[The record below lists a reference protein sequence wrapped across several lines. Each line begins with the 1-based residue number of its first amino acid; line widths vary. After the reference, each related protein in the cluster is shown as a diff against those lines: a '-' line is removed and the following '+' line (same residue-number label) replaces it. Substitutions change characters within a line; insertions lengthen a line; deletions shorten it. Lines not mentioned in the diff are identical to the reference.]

1 MTGEGLESGALRPS
15 AGPPPRPVSALR
27 HLLGILVL
35 TAAIVYTVALVTVL
49 VVSQQD
55 QRRLVD
61 AIVVLGAA
69 QYNGRPSPV
78 LRARL
83 DHAIELYQ
91 EGLAPRVIVT
101 GGVGAG
107 DTTSEAIVGRRYLVT
122 RGLPSRAVVAQ
133 PQGRST
139 MASMSAVAGWLRPRG
154 MHRVLLVSDPFHM
167 FRLRLEARR
176 TALEAYTSPTES
188 SPISDNPVLEL
199 RYLFAEG
206 LKVPV
211 AWLRSW

>member
-1 MTGEGLESGALRPS
+1 MFRVLRRVAAVVVV
-15 AGPPPRPVSALR
+15 AGV
-27 HLLGILVL
+27 V
-35 TAAIVYTVALVTVL
+35 VYTVSLIMVL

-55 QRRLVD
+55 QRQPVD

-83 DHAIELYQ
+83 DHALELYR
-91 EGLAPRVIVT
+91 EGQAPLVIVT
-101 GGVGAG
+101 GGVGRG
-107 DTTSEAIVGRRYLVT
+107 DTTSEAAVSRRYLVA
-122 RGLPSRAVVAQ
+122 RGVPDSAVVVESE
-133 PQGRST
+133 GRT
-139 MASMSAVAGWLRPRG
+139 TRASMNAVREWLRER
-154 MHRVLLVSDPFHM
+154 RLRRILLVSDPFHM

-188 SPISDNPVLEL
+188 SPISHNPVLEL

-206 LKVPV
+206 FKIPV
-211 AWLRSW
+211 AWARSWRLP

>member
-1 MTGEGLESGALRPS
+1 MRPTS
-15 AGPPPRPVSALR
+15 R
-27 HLLGILVL
+27 HLTQAAGLLL
-35 TAAIVYTVALVTVL
+35 LAAAIGYTVSLVMVL

-55 QRRLVD
+55 QRVPVD

-83 DHAIELYQ
+83 DHALELYRDR
-91 EGLAPRVIVT
+91 LSPLILVT
-101 GGVGAG
+101 GGVGRG
-107 DTTSEAIVGRRYLVT
+107 DTASEALAGRRYLISHGV
-122 RGLPSRAVVAQ
+122 PADVVVAQ
-133 PQGRST
+133 SEGRTT
-139 MASMSAVAGWLRPRG
+139 MASMTAVAAWLHARG
-154 MHRVLLVSDPFHM
+154 LRRALLVSDPFHM

-188 SPISDNPVLEL
+188 SPISENPVLEL

-206 LKVPV
+206 YKIPV
-211 AWLRSW
+211 AWVRSW

>member
-1 MTGEGLESGALRPS
+1 VRP
-15 AGPPPRPVSALR
+15 ALR
-27 HLLGILVL
+27 HLSQAAGLLLLV
-35 TAAIVYTVALVTVL
+35 AAIVYTVSLVMVL

-55 QRRLVD
+55 QRVPVD

-83 DHAIELYQ
+83 DHALGLYRDR
-91 EGLAPRVIVT
+91 LSPLILVT
-101 GGVGAG
+101 GGVGRG
-107 DTTSEAIVGRRYLVT
+107 DTTSEAMAGRRYLIAHGV
-122 RGLPSRAVVAQ
+122 PPDVVVAQ
-133 PQGRST
+133 SEGRTT
-139 MASMSAVAGWLRPRG
+139 MASMTAVAGWLHARG
-154 MHRVLLVSDPFHM
+154 LRRALLVSDPFHM

-188 SPISDNPVLEL
+188 SPISENPVLEL

-206 LKVPV
+206 YKVPV
-211 AWLRSW
+211 AWVRSW

>member
-1 MTGEGLESGALRPS
+1 MGA
-15 AGPPPRPVSALR
+15 AVR
-27 HLLGILVL
+27 HLRQALGLL
-35 TAAIVYTVALVTVL
+35 LLAGAIVYTVSLVIVL

-55 QRRLVD
+55 ERQPVD

-83 DHAIELYQ
+83 DHALRLYR
-91 EGLAPRVIVT
+91 EGLAPVVVVT
-101 GGVGAG
+101 GGVGPG
-107 DTTSEAIVGRRYLVT
+107 DTTSEALVGKRYLFTHGV
-122 RGLPSRAVVAQ
+122 PIASVVAQ
-133 PQGRST
+133 PQGRTT
-139 MASMSAVAGWLRPRG
+139 MASMTAVAQWLRRRG
-154 MHRVLLVSDPFHM
+154 VHRVLLVSDPFHM

-188 SPISDNPVLEL
+188 SPISENPVLEL

-206 LKVPV
+206 FKIPV
-211 AWLRSW
+211 AWARSW

>member
-1 MTGEGLESGALRPS
+1 
-15 AGPPPRPVSALR
+15 
-27 HLLGILVL
+27 LVL
-35 TAAIVYTVALVTVL
+35 VL
-49 VVSQQD
+49 IVSQQD
-55 QRRLVD
+55 ERQAAD

-83 DHAIELYQ
+83 DHALGLYR
-91 EGLAPRVIVT
+91 EGFAPLIVVT

-107 DTTSEAIVGRRYLVT
+107 DTTSEAIVGRRYLMAHGVPATAVT
-122 RGLPSRAVVAQ
+122 AQ
-133 PQGRST
+133 PEGRST
-139 MASMSAVAGWLRPRG
+139 MVSMNAVARWLRARG
-154 MHRVLLVSDPFHM
+154 RTRVLLVSDPFHM

-199 RYLFAEG
+199 RYLLAEG
-206 LKVPV
+206 FKAPV
-211 AWLRSW
+211 AWARSLMPGRP

>member
-1 MTGEGLESGALRPS
+1 VLRP
-15 AGPPPRPVSALR
+15 LR
-27 HLLGILVL
+27 QPLVL
-35 TAAIVYTVALVTVL
+35 VLLAGVAVYTASLIMVS

-55 QRRLVD
+55 QRRPAD

-83 DHAIELYQ
+83 DHALGLYRDK
-91 EGLAPRVIVT
+91 LAPLVLVT
-101 GGVGAG
+101 GGIGRG
-107 DTTSEAIVGRRYLVT
+107 DTTSEAVVGRRYLVAHGIPEDAVVVQGEDRTTMGSMDAVTAWLRT
-122 RGLPSRAVVAQ
+122 RGLRRA
-133 PQGRST
+133 
-139 MASMSAVAGWLRPRG
+139 
-154 MHRVLLVSDPFHM
+154 LLVSDPFHM

-176 TALEAYTSPTES
+176 TGLEAYTSPTES

-206 LKVPV
+206 FKVPI
-211 AWLRSW
+211 AWARSW

>member
-1 MTGEGLESGALRPS
+1 VSRRRVLRPLLVILLV
-15 AGPPPRPVSALR
+15 AGVMA
-27 HLLGILVL
+27 
-35 TAAIVYTVALVTVL
+35 YTVALVMVL

-55 QRRLVD
+55 DRRPVD

-83 DHAIELYQ
+83 EHALALYH
-91 EGLAPRVIVT
+91 ERLAPLVIVT
-101 GGVGAG
+101 GGMGRG
-107 DTTSEAIVGRRYLVT
+107 DTTSEALVGRRYLVAHGVPET
-122 RGLPSRAVVAQ
+122 AVVV
-133 PQGRST
+133 QGEDRTT
-139 MASMSAVAGWLRPRG
+139 MASMDAVAAWLRARG
-154 MHRVLLVSDPFHM
+154 LHRVLLVSDPFHM

-176 TALEAYTSPTES
+176 TALQAYTSPTES

-206 LKVPV
+206 FKIPV
-211 AWLRSW
+211 AWMRSW